1 MNETAQKVKDR
12 FPEDV
17 IEVSDFRGDLA
28 ITVQRERIAE
38 VCQFLMSPE
47 GGAFTMVVDIC
58 GVDYLD
64 MGREPR
70 FEVVYHL
77 NSLESHHRIRI
88 KVPVPENDPS
98 LPTITPLS
106 KAANW
111 FEREAYDLYGITFTG
126 HPDLRRLLTHDE
138 FVGHALRKDY
148 PVNKRQELRRPT
160 PFAEE
165 S

>member
-1 MNETAQKVKDR
+1 MNETAQKVQDR
-12 FPEDV
+12 FAGDV
-17 IEVSDFRGDLA
+17 VDVSDFRGDL
-28 ITVQRERIAE
+28 TVTVNRERIAE

-47 GGAFTMVVDIC
+47 GGEFTMVVDIC

-77 NSLESHHRIRI
+77 NSLKTHHRIRV
-88 KVPVPENDPS
+88 KTPVPESDPT

-111 FEREAYDLYGITFTG
+111 FEREVYDLYGISFQG
-126 HPDLRRLLTHDE
+126 HPDLRRILTHDD

-148 PVNKRQELRRPT
+148 PVDRRQELRRPT